1 MLNKALNIANQWAL
15 QKFSRDWIDYIAS
28 NTMTDF
34 NRWFND
40 FIWTYD
46 LKAIVTAIETQ
57 ADGVKT
63 IHLLPNQ
70 HWKTYQAGQFVELVL
85 EIDGQPHHR
94 YYSLS
99 PMTTKGTFSITV
111 KKQADGVVSSYLT
124 EQLQVGQSVKLN
136 LPQGDFVYKQQQKLL
151 FICAGSGITPCYS
164 IISDLLAQNKAVDVA
179 IYAQFSKQKDV
190 IFANSLK

>member
-1 MLNKALNIANQWAL
+1 MLNKALNFANQWAL
-15 QKFSRDWIDYIAS
+15 QQISRDWIDYIAS

-85 EIDGQPHHR
+85 EIDGQSHHR

-136 LPQGDFVYKQQQKLL
+136 LPQGDFAYKQQQKL
-151 FICAGSGITPCYS
+151 
-164 IISDLLAQNKAVDVA
+164 
-179 IYAQFSKQKDV
+179 
-190 IFANSLK
+190 